1 MQDTYL
7 NYKKYLQIKLG
18 KIIKNYRLKTNKSI
32 SLLTAEIGMTKSLL
46 ADTEKGIK
54 DPQFSTLWRLAQGL
68 DIPLSDIVKK
78 LESELSSD
86 FSLID

>member
-7 NYKKYLQIKLG
+7 ENKKYLQIKLG
-18 KIIKNYRLKTNKSI
+18 EIIKSYRLNTNKSI
-32 SLLTAEIGMTKSLL
+32 SLLTAEVGMTKSLL

-78 LESELSSD
+78 LEAELDSD

>member
-1 MQDTYL
+1 MQEGYL
-7 NYKKYLQIKLG
+7 ENKKYLQSELG
-18 KIIKNYRLKTNKSI
+18 KIIKSYRLKTNKSI
-32 SLLTAEIGMTKSLL
+32 SLLTAEVGMTKSLL

-68 DIPLSDIVKK
+68 DIPLSHIVKK
-78 LESELSSD
+78 LETELGND